1 MKRKI
6 ERLREEESIAVC
18 QELQMSKREFKDCD
32 IRKLLSKWE
41 TYLIRVTN
49 TKWSEPQEWEI
60 KWNDEQGP
68 ITRRAEAKSLA
79 EEGGSYWKE
88 V

>member
-32 IRKLLSKWE
+32 IRKLLSK
-41 TYLIRVTN
+41 
-49 TKWSEPQEWEI
+49 
-60 KWNDEQGP
+60 
-68 ITRRAEAKSLA
+68 
-79 EEGGSYWKE
+79 
-88 V
+88 